1 MSFGAI
7 ADDYNRFRPR
17 PPTAAINWLLPG
29 GCQVAADVAAGTGLL
44 TRALASRVA
53 QVVAVEPDGR
63 MASVL
68 RERSPGVHVVQGRG
82 EAIPL
87 LTGTVGCLLISSA
100 WHWLEPDQATREIG
114 RVLTDGGRFGIIW
127 TSRDREVEW
136 VRELDWIRQPGR
148 LPASADRHPGR
159 SQAFRPWHRRVAL
172 PDGAPF
178 DNVEA
183 ASFSFTLPMTV
194 GDIVELI
201 GTYSDLITASPRDR
215 AAGLARTR
223 KLLTQRFPGVTEI
236 DVPMRSRCW
245 RADRASRSD
254 SPGRADLDP
263 DPARE

>member
-7 ADDYNRFRPR
+7 ADDYNRFRPG
-17 PPTAAINWLLPG
+17 PPTAAVNWLLPP
-29 GCQVAADVAAGTGLL
+29 GCQVAVDVAAGTGLL
-44 TRALASRVA
+44 TRALAGRVG
-53 QVVAVEPDGR
+53 QVIAVEPDGR

-68 RERSPGVHVVQGRG
+68 DEHSPGVHVVQGRG

-87 LTGTVGCLLISSA
+87 RAGTVGCLLISSA

-136 VRELDWIRQPGR
+136 VRELDWIRRPGR
-148 LPASADRHPGR
+148 LPASADRDRRHLDRP
-159 SQAFRPWHRRVAL
+159 QAFRPWHRTVAL

-178 DNVEA
+178 DNVET
-183 ASFSFTLPMTV
+183 ASFSFTRPMAV
-194 GDIVELI
+194 GDVVEQV

-223 KLLTQRFPGVTEI
+223 KLLSQRFPGAAEI

-245 RADRASRSD
+245 RADRTSRS
-254 SPGRADLDP
+254 G
-263 DPARE
+263 